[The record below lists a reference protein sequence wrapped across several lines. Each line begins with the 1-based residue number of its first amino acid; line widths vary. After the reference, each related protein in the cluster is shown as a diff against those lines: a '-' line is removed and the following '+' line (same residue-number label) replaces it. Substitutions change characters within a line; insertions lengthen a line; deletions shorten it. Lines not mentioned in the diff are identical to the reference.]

1 MRAKKRSV
9 EEQMS
14 LIMECRKSGMSDYQW
29 CEKNAIPGSTF
40 YTWITRLRKEG
51 YKLPKTEVKYNN
63 SFSTNQEIVK
73 VEVVS
78 KELKAPTVVEQ
89 QNTPITKS
97 LVEESDDKL
106 AVEVFVSGATI
117 RFFNNTN
124 PKIIKYTLDCIG
136 GNKNDW

>member
-1 MRAKKRSV
+1 MRAKNRSM

-29 CEKNAIPGSTF
+29 CEKKGIPGSTF

-51 YKLPKTEVKYNN
+51 YKLPKSAIKDNN
-63 SFSTNQEIVK
+63 DFSTNQEIVK

-78 KELKAPTVVEQ
+78 KELKAPSVFEQ
-89 QNTPITKS
+89 QNTPISKS
-97 LVEESDDKL
+97 LVDEFDDNL

-124 PKIIKYTLDCIG
+124 PQIIKYTLDLRG
-136 GNKNDW
+136 GRV